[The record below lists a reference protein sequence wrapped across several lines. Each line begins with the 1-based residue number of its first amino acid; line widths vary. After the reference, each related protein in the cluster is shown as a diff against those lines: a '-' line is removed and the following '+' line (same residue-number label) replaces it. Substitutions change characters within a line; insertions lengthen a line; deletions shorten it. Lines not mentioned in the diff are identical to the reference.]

1 MARILIVDDEVKI
14 GRLLEADL
22 RDAGHDASSTT
33 DPHEALARVIKS
45 PPDVVVT
52 DLRMD
57 AMDGITLLERI
68 RESAAQVDVIVM
80 TAYASLET
88 ALETMRRGAYD
99 YIIKPFQT
107 EELLMLIDRLSS
119 RRKLE
124 AQNEGLR
131 SYTAGGADPIV
142 GSSPGIERVRS
153 VIASLSRSDVP
164 VLIRGESGT
173 GKELVARAIHASS
186 GRSSGPF
193 IALNCA
199 AIPEGLLESEL
210 FGYNKGA
217 FTGADRNK
225 PGHFQMADGGTLFL
239 DEIGD
244 LPASL
249 QAKLLRVLESNRITP
264 LGGVREVEIDIRL
277 LSATHRPLEQ
287 LIADGAFREDLYYR
301 LNVFPIDIPPLRERR
316 EDIRPIARHVLK
328 LWGRP
333 ADDLTDEAA
342 SRLAAYDWPGNV
354 RELRNVLERATIL
367 RPTGPIGADDVLIPG
382 HTARPQGGAAAA
394 QPDTLNLAESEK
406 QLIARALETAGGN
419 KSEAARLL
427 GITRRALYGRLERY
441 GIDPGE
447 D

>member
-131 SYTAGGADPIV
+131 QF
-142 GSSPGIERVRS
+142 E
-153 VIASLSRSDVP
+153 DVP
-164 VLIRGESGT
+164 DFDAV
-173 GKELVARAIHASS
+173 
-186 GRSSGPF
+186 
-193 IALNCA
+193 
-199 AIPEGLLESEL
+199 
-210 FGYNKGA
+210 
-217 FTGADRNK
+217 D
-225 PGHFQMADGGTLFL
+225 
-239 DEIGD
+239 
-244 LPASL
+244 
-249 QAKLLRVLESNRITP
+249 QA
-264 LGGVREVEIDIRL
+264 
-277 LSATHRPLEQ
+277 
-287 LIADGAFREDLYYR
+287 
-301 LNVFPIDIPPLRERR
+301 
-316 EDIRPIARHVLK
+316 
-328 LWGRP
+328 
-333 ADDLTDEAA
+333 
-342 SRLAAYDWPGNV
+342 
-354 RELRNVLERATIL
+354 
-367 RPTGPIGADDVLIPG
+367 
-382 HTARPQGGAAAA
+382 
-394 QPDTLNLAESEK
+394 
-406 QLIARALETAGGN
+406 
-419 KSEAARLL
+419 
-427 GITRRALYGRLERY
+427 
-441 GIDPGE
+441 
-447 D
+447 